1 MKEFESD
8 EEDDVENKR
17 ISKFSR
23 RSYIQDNK
31 FQNKKEE
38 VIQIFFLI
46 LIFLI

>member
-1 MKEFESD
+1 MNKFESD
-8 EEDDVENKR
+8 EEDADAEFKR

-38 VIQIFFLI
+38 VILN
-46 LIFLI
+46 L

>member
-1 MKEFESD
+1 MNKFESD
-8 EEDDVENKR
+8 EEDADADAEFKR

-38 VIQIFFLI
+38 VILN
-46 LIFLI
+46 L